1 MVSSL
6 SFNVTNVHKIYFQS
20 FYFFRVNLEQ
30 TRYDE
35 NIQRNAFR
43 SNLSH
48 VISTITST
56 LVTQA
61 KSTPTNDNGSDDG
74 FWDFD
79 RNTCIYIY
87 SAITAFTV
95 IITLTR
101 SFTFFTICMRAS
113 IRLHDK
119 MFSSITHATMRF
131 FNLNPSG
138 RILNRFSKD
147 MGAIDELLPSAL
159 MDCLQ
164 IGLTL
169 IGIIV
174 VVGIV
179 NPILLIPTALCSVIF
194 YYLRIFYIATGR
206 NVKRLEGVSKY
217 LVIMSLVRKE
227 RQILLICNLVLARSP
242 VFSHLNAS
250 LQGLTTIRA
259 FKAQEIL
266 VKEFDNHQDL
276 HSSAWFMFL
285 STSRAF
291 GFWLD
296 LVCIIY
302 ITIVTLSFL
311 LIGNGKFFFKC

>member
-1 MVSSL
+1 MTFLIEIVR
-6 SFNVTNVHKIYFQS
+6 
-20 FYFFRVNLEQ
+20 FRVNLEQ
-30 TRYDE
+30 VHYNE
-35 NIQRNAFR
+35 NILRDSVR
-43 SNLSH
+43 SNFSR

-56 LVTQA
+56 MIRTESSPND
-61 KSTPTNDNGSDDG
+61 STDKG

-87 SAITAFTV
+87 SAITTFTV

-101 SFTFFTICMRAS
+101 SFTFFTICMRSS
-113 IRLHDK
+113 IKLHDK
-119 MFSSITHATMRF
+119 MFTSITHATMRF

-179 NPILLIPTALCSVIF
+179 NPLLLIPTAICSIIF

-217 LVIMSLVRKE
+217 YLPLFLNFAIY
-227 RQILLICNLVLARSP
+227 LI
-242 VFSHLNAS
+242 
-250 LQGLTTIRA
+250 I
-259 FKAQEIL
+259 
-266 VKEFDNHQDL
+266 
-276 HSSAWFMFL
+276 
-285 STSRAF
+285 
-291 GFWLD
+291 
-296 LVCIIY
+296 
-302 ITIVTLSFL
+302 
-311 LIGNGKFFFKC
+311 FFFQREVRCFRI